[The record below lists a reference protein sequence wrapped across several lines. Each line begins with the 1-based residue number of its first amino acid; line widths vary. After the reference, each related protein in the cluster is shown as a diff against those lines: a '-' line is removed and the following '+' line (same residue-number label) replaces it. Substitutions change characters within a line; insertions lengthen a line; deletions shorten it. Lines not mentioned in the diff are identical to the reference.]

1 MGKQNVQAEKVYRD
15 LWAKLTEPKL
25 LIHVEQ
31 IMSTRRMRIVVRSNA
46 EIAPVTK
53 GGKEKERLM

>member
-1 MGKQNVQAEKVYRD
+1 MILWSTILVNRD

-25 LIHVEQ
+25 FIHVEQ
-31 IMSTRRMRIVVRSNA
+31 IMSTRRMRIVVGSNA

-53 GGKEKERLM
+53 GGKEKERSM